1 MLNSGL
7 KKAWKMGRIAALAF
21 LIALQPPLMLVPG
34 TAEASVA
41 SEDAI
46 FAGQGGDP
54 ADQPIGEP
62 ADGGPTDGS
71 GMDNGEPGDGSVDVP
86 SDGKDGDSADGM
98 VEQPQED
105 PVDDSLIPEG
115 EEKDPLLEPV
125 GAGELASQEIHEVK
139 PLFNNGFEE
148 TLNADGTIPG
158 WSMFF
163 APNEGTSHE
172 ISQDMRY
179 YGTSSLK
186 LVDKSN
192 TLPIYVQSDPHPVTP
207 GYTYNGS
214 AMMYIAPNA
223 GNAAGASLVLR
234 FYDAAGKQVN
244 TDKDGENIVHLRTVG
259 SWTRVTVTGIAPSN
273 AVNARLA
280 ASISN
285 YFTAESGAFYD
296 DFTLTSPQE
305 EKAPGTLHLQMPT
318 GISGSQQL
326 EAKIMLSRGQ
336 DVQKAFGSLRYDPT
350 VLEVV
355 YAAVASDFHTGGE
368 VKLDWSHEAGVLK
381 FEVSK
386 TAGSSV
392 SDDKQIINVT
402 FKVLGEPDRVD
413 VTLLT
418 GSGLQDSEGIQN
430 NKIYIGT
437 SDERS
442 STYIRRASLD
452 VNGDGKID
460 LFDVMAVAKMVGQMA
475 TGDNW
480 KYDINNDGRIDHA
493 DVEALTNA
501 ILSKLLNLDEGGH
514 AL

>member
-1 MLNSGL
+1 MLNSRY
-7 KKAWKMGRIAALAF
+7 KKAWELGRIAALAL
-21 LIALQPPLMLVPG
+21 LISLQPLMFVSDPV
-34 TAEASVA
+34 EASRA
-41 SEDAI
+41 RTAAI
-46 FAGQGGDP
+46 STGQGGDP
-54 ADQPIGEP
+54 ADQLLGEPANEP
-62 ADGGPTDGS
+62 ADGGGNGGEPSDGS
-71 GMDNGEPGDGSVDVP
+71 DVP
-86 SDGKDGDSADGM
+86 SNGKHDDPEDGQIEQPQRDSADG
-98 VEQPQED
+98 
-105 PVDDSLIPEG
+105 SLIPEG
-115 EEKDPLLEPV
+115 EEKDPLLAPV
-125 GAGELASQEIHEVK
+125 GAGELASQEIHQVK

-148 TLNADGTIPG
+148 PLNADGTIPG
-158 WSMFF
+158 WSMLF

-172 ISQDMRY
+172 ITQDMRY

-192 TLPIYVQSDPHPVTP
+192 TLPIYLQSDPRTVTP
-207 GYTYNGS
+207 GFTYNGS

-259 SWTRVTVTGIAPSN
+259 SWTRVTVTGIAPAN
-273 AVNARLA
+273 AVNARMA

-326 EAKIMLSRGQ
+326 EAKVMLSRGQ
-336 DVQKAFGSLRYDPT
+336 DVQKVFGSLRYDST

-355 YAAVASDFHTGGE
+355 NAAVASDFNAGGE
-368 VKLDWSHEAGVLK
+368 AKLDWNDEAGVLK

-386 TAGSSV
+386 TAGSTV
-392 SDDKQIINVT
+392 SDDKQIVNVT
-402 FKVLGEPDRVD
+402 FKVLGEPERVD

-418 GSGLQDSEGIQN
+418 GSGVQDSEGVQN
-430 NKIYIGT
+430 NKIYIGI
-437 SDERS
+437 SDERA
-442 STYIRRASLD
+442 STQIRRASLD

-480 KYDINNDGRIDHA
+480 KYDINNDGRLDQA

-501 ILSKLLNLDEGGH
+501 ILSKLLNEDEGGH